1 MQRGRHLIELPD
13 RVQSTIM
20 QGVEKGIVPLFQRL
34 DRRIL
39 QETTSES
46 REEAE
51 EKARRIIGTEADRL
65 LKIYG
70 KVRERLGHLFN
81 GTAEAEADIVE
92 TGVKRIQEL
101 GTEGSNAY
109 AKAMTDARFK
119 ATVDEFDDWVMPMLR
134 RGDLFRDD
142 MNDERK
148 AMSGTGDLASVH
160 KRGVKVN
167 LAEEYEELL
176 NSLNHFFWGAEKS
189 FSALSEQ
196 YLAKTTAAEDRSLQS
211 ISEKN
216 IQEQLELFRELGR
229 VISHQTALRLRKG
242 VEHTRFR
249 LRLSKKPSSGVMLEV
264 MALPEEEMHREVSGA
279 VTKAMQALTGV
290 AGANA
295 TAANA
300 TAANATLANVAAANV
315 TAADATAANATAA
328 NATAAKETATSLT
341 STAAAASGAA
351 NATASATPAS
361 AAEVTPDA
369 AAQASPEPTLDARST
384 ETHAVTKA
392 TPEPT
397 PATAPDTATESTVT
411 TILEPT
417 GTPTSAETTP
427 AVSAESTPAAT
438 GAMGAT
444 GATGATTATA
454 ATAATAATPTTTPAA
469 EAASSASSNA
479 TATSTAAEAA
489 APTRSTQA
497 VHAPQNVTSK
507 AAAQATESL
516 SQSAAPTASSAATH
530 ESDRPAASSETPHAA
545 PSRRPPRASLA
556 AHSPVTAVE
565 SPARSAS
572 AKSSASAADYAAEPH
587 APRRALSS
595 EPRTPDDATP
605 SFSVTRRLKT
615 KRFGTKPPGA
625 TGVHDEL

>member
-70 KVRERLGHLFN
+70 KVRERLGQLFN

-142 MNDERK
+142 MNGERK

-264 MALPEEEMHREVSGA
+264 MALPEEEMNREVSGA

-290 AGANA
+290 TGMNA

-315 TAADATAANATAA
+315 TAADATSAS
-328 NATAAKETATSLT
+328 ATAAKETATSLT
-341 STAAAASGAA
+341 STAAASGAA

-397 PATAPDTATESTVT
+397 PASAPDTATESTVT

-427 AVSAESTPAAT
+427 TVSAESTP
-438 GAMGAT
+438 
-444 GATGATTATA
+444 A

-469 EAASSASSNA
+469 ETASSASSNA

-489 APTRSTQA
+489 APTPSTQA

-507 AAAQATESL
+507 AAAQATVSL
-516 SQSAAPTASSAATH
+516 SQSAAPTSSAAAH
-530 ESDRPAASSETPHAA
+530 ETDGPAASSETPHAT

-572 AKSSASAADYAAEPH
+572 VKSSASAADYAAEPH

-595 EPRTPDDATP
+595 ESRTPDDATP

-615 KRFGTKPPGA
+615 KRFGTKPPGSM
-625 TGVHDEL
+625 GVHDEL

>member
-1 MQRGRHLIELPD
+1 
-13 RVQSTIM
+13 
-20 QGVEKGIVPLFQRL
+20 
-34 DRRIL
+34 
-39 QETTSES
+39 
-46 REEAE
+46 
-51 EKARRIIGTEADRL
+51 
-65 LKIYG
+65 
-70 KVRERLGHLFN
+70 
-81 GTAEAEADIVE
+81 
-92 TGVKRIQEL
+92 
-101 GTEGSNAY
+101 
-109 AKAMTDARFK
+109 
-119 ATVDEFDDWVMPMLR
+119 MLR

-142 MNDERK
+142 MNGERK

-189 FSALSEQ
+189 FSALSER

-264 MALPEEEMHREVSGA
+264 MALPEEEMNREVSGA

-290 AGANA
+290 TGMNA

-315 TAADATAANATAA
+315 TAADATSAS
-328 NATAAKETATSLT
+328 ATAAKETPTSLT
-341 STAAAASGAA
+341 STAAASGAA

-397 PATAPDTATESTVT
+397 PASAPDTATESTVT

-417 GTPTSAETTP
+417 GTPTSAETTL
-427 AVSAESTPAAT
+427 
-438 GAMGAT
+438 
-444 GATGATTATA
+444 
-454 ATAATAATPTTTPAA
+454 
-469 EAASSASSNA
+469 
-479 TATSTAAEAA
+479 
-489 APTRSTQA
+489 
-497 VHAPQNVTSK
+497 
-507 AAAQATESL
+507 SL
-516 SQSAAPTASSAATH
+516 IH
-530 ESDRPAASSETPHAA
+530 I
-545 PSRRPPRASLA
+545 
-556 AHSPVTAVE
+556 
-565 SPARSAS
+565 
-572 AKSSASAADYAAEPH
+572 
-587 APRRALSS
+587 
-595 EPRTPDDATP
+595 
-605 SFSVTRRLKT
+605 
-615 KRFGTKPPGA
+615 
-625 TGVHDEL
+625 